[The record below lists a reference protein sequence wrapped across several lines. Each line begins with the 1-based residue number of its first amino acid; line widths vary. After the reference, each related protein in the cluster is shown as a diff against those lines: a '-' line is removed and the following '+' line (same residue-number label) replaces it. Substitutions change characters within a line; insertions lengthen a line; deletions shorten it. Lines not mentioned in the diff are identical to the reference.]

1 MKLDFSRLLS
11 PEQQVRLRRTSATLE
26 RMHALPDRWLG
37 RELAQLARRIRGSVP
52 ALASPA
58 LDTDGY
64 TKHLLWDV
72 VPELAR
78 RLGEPLEHNESK
90 DIWLRTAEGE
100 DLRRD
105 VSNCLLNTS
114 TIWLMRTVPQDR
126 RDDLAVLMNEAA
138 NGSPVALALDRLVPP
153 GQDSTDRLA
162 ASLREVSRARGHEAM
177 PAWHPGLQLDPPAT
191 DAPSPRF

>member
-11 PEQQVRLRRTSATLE
+11 PEQQARLERKAATLA

-37 RELAQLARRIRGSVP
+37 RELAQLARRLRGSVP
-52 ALASPA
+52 ELASPV

-100 DLRRD
+100 ELRRD
-105 VSNCLLNTS
+105 VANCLLNTS
-114 TIWLMRTVPQDR
+114 AIWLMRIVPEERQ
-126 RDDLAVLMNEAA
+126 DDLAVLMNEAA

-153 GQDSTDRLA
+153 GHDSTDRLA

-177 PAWHPGLQLDPPAT
+177 PAWHPGLQLDPPVLEA
-191 DAPSPRF
+191 ASPRI